1 MDDSSMRIAVKC
13 KNCSFTMFYKTS
25 MATGTVECKC
35 PRCKSIVKVNLA
47 LRKSSIPLFFRRTTP
62 KYWKPSAEKFILS

>member
-1 MDDSSMRIAVKC
+1 MDDTSMRIAVKC
-13 KNCSFTMFYKTS
+13 KKCSFTMFYKTS

-47 LRKSSIPLFFRRTTP
+47 LRKSSTPLFYRRASQAFWTH
-62 KYWKPSAEKFILS
+62 SA

>member
-1 MDDSSMRIAVKC
+1 MDDPSMRIAVKC
-13 KNCSFTMFYKTS
+13 KKCSFTMFYKTS

-47 LRKSSIPLFFRRTTP
+47 LRKSSFPLFFRRTKPT
-62 KYWKPSAEKFILS
+62 YWKPSAEKFILS